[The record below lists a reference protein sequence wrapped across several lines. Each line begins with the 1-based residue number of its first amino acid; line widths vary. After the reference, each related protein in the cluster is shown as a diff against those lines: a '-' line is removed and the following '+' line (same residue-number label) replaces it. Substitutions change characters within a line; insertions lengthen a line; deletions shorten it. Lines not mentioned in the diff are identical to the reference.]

1 MNMDQCVVDLTDVG
15 PVDAHADVEIISADA
30 DSPVAL
36 PRVAARSEVMPYELL
51 CGLSARIPR
60 MIVTGGVR
68 TESNQSTEL
77 AVDPV
82 ESRNRI
88 GFG

>member
-15 PVDAHADVEIISADA
+15 PVDPNADVEIISADA

-60 MIVTGGVR
+60 IIVAGGVR
-68 TESNQSTEL
+68 AKSDQPTGIVIDPIESKH
-77 AVDPV
+77 
-82 ESRNRI
+82 RI

>member
-15 PVDAHADVEIISADA
+15 PVDPNADVEIISADA

-60 MIVTGGVR
+60 IIVAGGVR
-68 TESNQSTEL
+68 AKSDQPAEIAIDPIESK
-77 AVDPV
+77 
-82 ESRNRI
+82 NRI

>member
-15 PVDAHADVEIISADA
+15 PVEPNADVEIISADA

-60 MIVTGGVR
+60 IIVAGSVR
-68 TESNQSTEL
+68 AKSDQPAGIAIDPIESQ
-77 AVDPV
+77 
-82 ESRNRI
+82 NRI

>member
-15 PVDAHADVEIISADA
+15 PVDPNADVEIISADA

-60 MIVTGGVR
+60 IIVAGGVR
-68 TESNQSTEL
+68 AKSDQPAGIAIDPIESK
-77 AVDPV
+77 
-82 ESRNRI
+82 NRI

>member
-1 MNMDQCVVDLTDVG
+1 MVDLTDVG
-15 PVDAHADVEIISADA
+15 PVDPNADVEIVSADA

-36 PRVAARSEVMPYELL
+36 PRVAARSEVMPYELI

-60 MIVTGGVR
+60 IIVAGGVR
-68 TESNQSTEL
+68 AKSDQPAGIVIDPIESKH
-77 AVDPV
+77 
-82 ESRNRI
+82 RI